1 MRTVSWPGEVVGGR
15 HLIVALA
22 AVAAGGLAVTGA
34 FVLFAGLPVAWLL
47 LAVCAAATLP
57 VLVWAVWERR
67 YFEPLPVIAAAC
79 FLLFVLRP
87 LQLFTNA
94 TDLVS
99 YLHSTSTL
107 DRLLHVE
114 NQEVSAW
121 ATVKL
126 RAPLE
131 PALTRAIGACALFLV
146 VFLVGYC
153 LGFGERAARWLSVR
167 GRERPRIDVRLA
179 VGASLAI
186 AVAAEIVVVARAGGP
201 VESIKT
207 AADQTAGG
215 SLLLNVL
222 TGFAVAALL
231 IWPAWHRPTS
241 RVEWTG
247 FALCGLQLLGYA
259 LIVGSRA
266 RIILPLLMLAVVIH
280 YRWRPWRLRELLAAF
295 VALVVLAGLA
305 LAIREGAKRES
316 LGETL
321 SNAPSYAVNFRA
333 VLSDS
338 NVFDHVLYATYLRPE
353 SLPYKHGQVLLDAFR
368 SYVPGFV
375 DPHKPPGGDIVFRK
389 GGLGHRVRGRSP
401 TDDGRRPLQRLRL
414 LRHSR
419 RRAACGNPRP
429 SPARPPPRRALAGS
443 RVPRGFLCAVA
454 SPAVRVRH
462 VDLLGR
468 PGLLPDVRAT
478 ARSGHLRFRPR
489 ATEPA
494 RDHAGAG
501 RAD

>member
-1 MRTVSWPGEVVGGR
+1 MRTVSWPRDVVGGR
-15 HLIVALA
+15 RLIVVLA
-22 AVAAGGLAVTGA
+22 AVAAGGLALTGT

-57 VLVWAVWERR
+57 VLVWALWERR

-87 LQLFTNA
+87 LQLFTKRVD
-94 TDLVS
+94 TVS
-99 YLHSTSTL
+99 YLHSTSTARPPAARREPGGL
-107 DRLLHVE
+107 RIR
-114 NQEVSAW
+114 
-121 ATVKL
+121 ATQKL

-131 PALTRAIGACALFLV
+131 PALTRAIGASALFLV

-153 LGFGERAARWLSVR
+153 LGVGERAAGWLSVR
-167 GRERPRIDVRLA
+167 GRERPHLDVRLA

-207 AADQTAGG
+207 AADQTALGG

-241 RVEWTG
+241 RLEWTG

-280 YRWRPWRLRELLAAF
+280 FCRWRPWRLRELLAAF
-295 VALVVLAGLA
+295 VALVVLAGLS

-321 SNAPSYAVNFRA
+321 SNAPAYAVNSRA

-338 NVFDHVLYATYLRPE
+338 NVFDHVLYATHLRPE
-353 SLPYKHGQVLLDAFR
+353 SLPYKHGKVLLDAFR

-375 DPHKPPGGDIVFRK
+375 DR
-389 GGLGHRVRGRSP
+389 
-401 TDDGRRPLQRLRL
+401 T
-414 LRHSR
+414 SR
-419 RRAACGNPRP
+419 REETSSSAGKCGAPSTRP
-429 SPARPPPRRALAGS
+429 VAHPPWLETSTTISGFPA
-443 RVPRGFLCAVA
+443 
-454 SPAVRVRH
+454 
-462 VDLLGR
+462 
-468 PGLLPDVRAT
+468 
-478 ARSGHLRFRPR
+478 
-489 ATEPA
+489 
-494 RDHAGAG
+494 
-501 RAD
+501 